1 MNKIKILIADDHP
14 FIRSGI
20 LTMLRRVKDFEI
32 VGEAEDGEQAIE
44 KTGELTPHVVIID
57 ISMPKLTGI
66 EATRAIKK
74 KFPGTKMLVLSMHE
88 DEEYILEVL
97 KSGANGYI
105 LKTAGKDEL
114 VTAIRGVASGE
125 DFYSPKISR
134 MMISKYLSITNPE
147 DAIDPGKTQHI
158 PLTKREKEILKL
170 ISQGLTAKEIS
181 EKLFISPRTV
191 DTHRTNLMRK
201 LNLKNTAGLVRF
213 AIENNIGRTK

>member
-66 EATRAIKK
+66 EATKTIKK
-74 KFPGTKMLVLSMHE
+74 KFPETRMLVLSMHE

-134 MMISKYLSITNPE
+134 MMISKYLSIANSE
-147 DAIDPGKTQHI
+147 DAIDPEKTQHI